1 VSDSPKKSKFWPP
14 DRNSLIIVSIVSIVL
29 VYLTYYFLGGGSS
42 NLNSISSV
50 NGSTNQTSTDT
61 SWIPGGY
68 SAWEDGSNL
77 AYADAPDHT
86 GSQAQCG
93 YKFCFG
99 IYVVSKNGCKNSLYG
114 EIDLIDKTATKI
126 GFSNANLGSLS
137 PGTKGLLI
145 FSVTGGELEQMVTW
159 FVSKISCY

>member
-14 DRNSLIIVSIVSIVL
+14 DRNSLIIVSIVL
-29 VYLTYYFLGGGSS
+29 AYLIYYFLGGGSS
-42 NLNSISSV
+42 SLNSISSM

-77 AYADAPDHT
+77 AYAVGPDI
-86 GSQAQCG
+86 SQAQCG
-93 YKFCFG
+93 YEFCFG
-99 IYVVSKNGCKNSLYG
+99 IYVVSKSGCKNSLYG
-114 EIDLIDKTATKI
+114 EIDLVDKTGTKI
-126 GFSNANLGSLS
+126 GYSNATLGSLS

-145 FSVTGGELEQMVTW
+145 FHVSGGDLQQMDTW
-159 FVSKISCY
+159 PVSKISCY